1 MLPASPIIVVLMIL
15 LVLQYIVILNKG
27 VGFLARTALELPG
40 RPLSWEAVIVWTV
53 GVLVAGL
60 ALGILISEQYALI
73 DRWYASLL
81 LAVMAGHCTCVW
93 KTEDPSWRKAYLKEI
108 SEAKKPREPEP
119 QA

>member
-1 MLPASPIIVVLMIL
+1 MPVSPIIVVLMIL

-27 VGFLARTALELPG
+27 VGFLARPALDLPG
-40 RPLSWEAVIVWTV
+40 RPLLWQGVIVWTV
-53 GVLVAGL
+53 GVLIAGL
-60 ALGILISEQYALI
+60 ALGIVISDRYELI

-81 LAVMAGHCTCVW
+81 IALMAGHCTCVW

-108 SEAKKPREPEP
+108 GEKKKPRE

>member
-1 MLPASPIIVVLMIL
+1 MPTSPIIVFLMIL
-15 LVLQYIVILNKG
+15 LVLQYMVILNKG
-27 VGFLARTALELPG
+27 AGFLAKPAFELPG
-40 RPLSWEAVIVWTV
+40 GPLSWESAIVWTI

-60 ALGILISEQYALI
+60 ALGIVISDRYGTI

-81 LAVMAGHCTCVW
+81 LALMAGHCTCVW

-108 SEAKKPREPEP
+108 GEPKKPSEPEA